1 MRSSNGMLHSAL
13 NGSIGA
19 KAGPGRNAQLVP
31 RGAFLQ
37 IHLLV
42 WAVLCRIAHCL
53 KSFLLQLCLAK
64 TPSAHDDGPFSGF
77 GGGFGK
83 SFRPGEGTRL
93 DLGSS

>member
-1 MRSSNGMLHSAL
+1 MRSSNGMLHSRL
-13 NGSIGA
+13 NGAIDA
-19 KAGPGRNAQLVP
+19 KPGPGSNAQLVP

-42 WAVLCRIAHCL
+42 WAMLCRNAHCL

-64 TPSAHDDGPFSGF
+64 TPSAHDDDPFSGL
-77 GGGFGK
+77 GGGFGED
-83 SFRPGEGTRL
+83 FRPGEGAHL